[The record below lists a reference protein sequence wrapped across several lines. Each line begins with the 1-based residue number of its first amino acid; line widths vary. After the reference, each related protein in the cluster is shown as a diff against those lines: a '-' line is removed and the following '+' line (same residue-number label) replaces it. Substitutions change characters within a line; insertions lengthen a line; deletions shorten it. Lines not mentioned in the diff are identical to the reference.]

1 MKQIFIPNITCKFDK
16 IRQNNVQEKFY
27 LIALSSNG
35 LYHFDNNKVKKIIEN
50 VTNSFAIEFQTCDK
64 LFEVFINELNVD
76 SLNVSNLPL
85 DIKMIPIQKDVYQI
99 ENIRIFVESQNHTK
113 QVWFEC
119 DDNVTMD
126 SLVEEISSILSLIN
140 V

>member
-16 IRQNNVQEKFY
+16 ITQNKVQDKIY

-35 LYHFDNNKVKKIIEN
+35 LYHFDNNKVNKIIEN
-50 VTNSFAIEFQTCDK
+50 VTNSFAVEFQTCNR
-64 LFEVFINELNVD
+64 LFEMFINELNVD
-76 SLNVSNLPL
+76 SQNVSNLPL
-85 DIKMIPIQKDVYQI
+85 DIKMIPIERKVYKFQ
-99 ENIRIFVESQNHTK
+99 NINIYVESQNDTK

-126 SLVEEISSILSLIN
+126 FLVEEISSILSLIN